1 VKERKAMQAL
11 WHRLVFFAML
21 ALTALTNSPWVHAQ
35 EATSLRIGQATTSVS
50 FLAIWAARALDTFK
64 PQGIDL
70 KWAAIPGGDPTV
82 LAALDAGDIDLA
94 AVGTDTPLAAVAKGQ
109 DFVLVYALMS
119 QMSLELVVSN
129 AFLARKGISP
139 SDPLQKRIE
148 SLKGVTIGVSAVRG
162 AQDRVARWLV
172 AQAGLDPASD
182 IKMALIGAP
191 PAIHAALDHEQ
202 IDGFLLSP
210 PEGYLTEEAGTGKI
224 LIRIG
229 TELPGVKDLPFLA
242 LVAKKPLTG
251 ARFDLAVKAAR
262 ALDAASDAVLRDP
275 AQAAGAIQR
284 RFFAKQSPQA
294 LLTAVEAM
302 KEGIAH
308 KGEFAPR
315 QIDALLRFTVE
326 TDPEVAERLKTRA
339 ADGDFWTNAVATAA
353 IKTK

>member
-1 VKERKAMQAL
+1 MQAL

-21 ALTALTNSPWVHAQ
+21 ALAALTNSPWVHAQ

-50 FLAIWAARALDTFK
+50 FLAIWAARALDTFR

-129 AFLARKGISP
+129 AFLARKGVRL

-148 SLKGVTIGVSAVRG
+148 ALKGATIGVSAVRG

-172 AQAGLDPASD
+172 AQAGLDPAND
-182 IKMALIGAP
+182 IKIALIGSP

-202 IDGFLLSP
+202 IDGFILSP
-210 PEGYLTEEAGTGKI
+210 PEGYLAEEAGSGKDSHPHRHGI
-224 LIRIG
+224 ARM
-229 TELPGVKDLPFLA
+229 KDLPFLA

-262 ALDAASDAVLRDP
+262 ALDAASDEVLRDP
-275 AQAAGAIQR
+275 ARVGRGDPASILRQAIPASLANGGRGHERGDRSQR
-284 RFFAKQSPQA
+284 
-294 LLTAVEAM
+294 
-302 KEGIAH
+302 
-308 KGEFAPR
+308 
-315 QIDALLRFTVE
+315 
-326 TDPEVAERLKTRA
+326 
-339 ADGDFWTNAVATAA
+339 
-353 IKTK
+353 